1 MWTRVL
7 SAPAW
12 LPVNILQEKHH
23 INFRLSE
30 SYVYA
35 IDRKLC
41 YVTIFVV
48 RAAHSLIRGSRLC
61 VQTTQETRS
70 TSLHKQRWEVSLFS
84 HMSFH
89 LVISYD
95 GTICMSLV
103 FH

>member
-12 LPVNILQEKHH
+12 LPVNILHAQTPHQ
-23 INFRLSE
+23 FS
-30 SYVYA
+30 A